1 MWVAQVLN
9 MVGPE
14 SAQAGLCQLVCY
26 PRLLLRC
33 AVLREVTS

>member
-1 MWVAQVLN
+1 

-14 SAQAGLCQLVCY
+14 SAQAELCQLVCY

-33 AVLREVTS
+33 AALREVNPGKFLE